1 MITCPNC
8 GKSHYVQHYSTCTAM
23 YFPPIY
29 KDGVNQNPDGN
40 TTTTYCTCC
49 SCNHNFHYSMQYEEI
64 QDIIDDGEIM
74 KSVPLDASLTIPT
87 ATEPLTMED
96 ATIPSSTF
104 ENAVAIPSEKD
115 IKRVEEKIDKLT
127 EKFNILVEKVEGIL
141 RGT

>member
-1 MITCPNC
+1 
-8 GKSHYVQHYSTCTAM
+8 M

-49 SCNHNFHYSMQYEEI
+49 SCNHSFHYSMQYGEI
-64 QDIIDDGEIM
+64 KDITDDGEIM
-74 KSVPLDASLTIPT
+74 KSVPLDALLTVPT
-87 ATEPLTMED
+87 ATEPLTMKD
-96 ATIPSSTF
+96 VAVPSSTF

-115 IKRVEEKIDKLT
+115 IKRVEEKIDKLA